1 MDAESNDGLSSLQ
14 KSISNLAKLIE
25 DTSEGLQAELH
36 DAVDRIE
43 AATGRNTK
51 MLTGG
56 TRALSALNQWA
67 EARDKLDRK
76 RDAAIEELRTRVRK
90 LERGTKRRA

>member
-1 MDAESNDGLSSLQ
+1 MDAETREAFSS
-14 KSISNLAKLIE
+14 LAKLIE
-25 DTSEGLQAELH
+25 DNSESLQNEMH
-36 DAVDRIE
+36 DLVGRIE

-67 EARDKLDRK
+67 ESRDKLDRK